1 MTTDTSAKSRELRS
15 RIQTALN
22 GQTHGKPRPVTVTVL
37 SSLLAVQDEL
47 HYIPVEAV
55 EEVAQYCDSTIN
67 DVWSVASFYTNFR
80 FDPPGMAT
88 VDLCWGPTCHLMGAQ
103 DILRA
108 VHDETDVAGEA
119 TTSDGKITIRYST
132 CLGACAHAPV
142 IARDH
147 HLRGRVNPESAREFV
162 SNLSEELGDG
172 IDH

>member
-1 MTTDTSAKSRELRS
+1 MTSDTSAKSRELRS
-15 RIQTALN
+15 RIQTALIS
-22 GQTHGKPRPVTVTVL
+22 QTHGKPRAVTVTVL

-55 EEVAQYCDSTIN
+55 EEVAQFCDSTIN

-80 FDPPGMAT
+80 FDPPGKAT

-108 VHDETDVAGEA
+108 VHDETDVDGEA
-119 TTSDGKITIRYST
+119 TTADGRITIRYST

-147 HLRGRVNPESAREFV
+147 HLRGRVTPESAREFV
-162 SNLSEELGDG
+162 IQLSEELGDG
-172 IDH
+172 INH